1 MREETYDKD
10 TLIRLQGR
18 VSCKL
23 AEIHQMLAPGSS
35 APIAPEMLQSLAD
48 RHMESLDPAEQEK
61 LRLKALVAYA
71 ELQHLSAEMNRQLE
85 VLSLEM
91 NKVARHKRAST
102 AYRHIPRNTGYGAA
116 AV

>member
-1 MREETYDKD
+1 MREATYDKE

-23 AEIHQMLAPGSS
+23 AEIHQMLAPGSC

-48 RHMESLDPAEQEK
+48 RHMQSLTPAEQEK

-85 VLSLEM
+85 ILSSEL
-91 NKVARHKRAST
+91 NKVARHKRAAT
-102 AYRHIPRNTGYGAA
+102 AYRNIPRAAGYGAA
-116 AV
+116 SL